1 MAGIGQVVQ
10 AHTGILPNRRRD
22 ATGAPHSGPWARQ
35 IWHGCAVTQPVPT
48 TQGLLN
54 TRRSIVLGIVG
65 LAVIVVI
72 FWKVIP
78 QIGSYSQAWA
88 SLEGM
93 GYAAMALVVLTVII
107 YLAAYGLPFKAATPG
122 LGYWPAQQVNQAAFA
137 ISNGV
142 PGGGALGLAVQ
153 FGMLATRSVTPTA
166 ATAAITAVGLWSTFV
181 TLGLPIFGVAAI
193 AASGQGTG
201 TYLGTALL
209 GILFLVVAVVV
220 FVLVMRSPRLAT
232 AIGNFG
238 NRCCHGLGRWIKPLQ
253 RLDVLGPVERFRA
266 DMADLLA
273 QRWLAITGAQVA
285 V

>member
-1 MAGIGQVVQ
+1 MTQQV
-10 AHTGILPNRRRD
+10 P
-22 ATGAPHSGPWARQ
+22 
-35 IWHGCAVTQPVPT
+35 PT
-48 TQGLLN
+48 SGLLN
-54 TRRSIVLGIVG
+54 TRRSIILGIVG

-93 GYAAMALVVLTVII
+93 GYAAMALVIVTVIV

-153 FGMLATRSVTPTA
+153 FGMLATRSITPTA

-193 AASGQGTG
+193 AVSGEGTG

-209 GILFLVVAVVV
+209 GILILVVAVVV
-220 FVLVMRSPRLAT
+220 FVLVMRS
-232 AIGNFG
+232 
-238 NRCCHGLGRWIKPLQ
+238 
-253 RLDVLGPVERFRA
+253 
-266 DMADLLA
+266 
-273 QRWLAITGAQVA
+273 
-285 V
+285 